1 MSTHGLDP
9 DALLGAVQREQQRA
23 AQGRLKLFLGM
34 APGVGKTYAML
45 QAAQARHREG
55 IDVVMGYVES
65 HGRAETDALTTG
77 LPQIPCLVCHY
88 RGTALTEMDLD
99 AILARKPQLVLVD
112 ELAHSNAP
120 GSRHPKRWQD
130 VIELL
135 EAGIDVYTTVN
146 VQHMESRADSVQQ
159 MTGAPVQER
168 VPDSLLDLAA
178 EVALIDLAP
187 EALLNRLAEGKIY
200 LGDRAQRA
208 AQGFFQPVNLIA
220 LREMALRLTAER
232 VDQELQDYLDQQRP
246 GMPWKATE
254 RLLVGVSPSPS
265 SEQLIRWTRR
275 MAYSLS
281 ANWMVVYIDTGH
293 LRSEADQGRLT
304 RHLELA
310 RELGAEVMTTQG
322 DAFMPTL
329 LRVARQN
336 HITQILIGK
345 PQQSMLRDFFSGA
358 LFAFHR
364 LVRQSGPIDL
374 WIIDSSRGQVTP
386 RPLTIPDWL
395 RDTSAWYQVILTLA
409 VTTILCIPLRDLAG
423 YWSVALIYLTVVM
436 GLSLTLPRGAVLLAA
451 ALSGLLWNFFFI
463 PPLYTFHI
471 RALHDLLM
479 CGVYFAVSLT
489 MGGLTARLRAQE
501 QAGRIREERT
511 HALYRFSQ
519 RLAAAEDLAALVHTS
534 RADLEALFQAPIS
547 LMLGPPDDFKSTH
560 PLDAKELSVAKW
572 AYQTQQPTGR
582 FTDTLPLATGHYQ
595 PLRGRDGV
603 TGVLGLHLP
612 PERELGFEQRQFLET
627 LTRLLGVA
635 LEREL
640 LRQQAAQ
647 AALRLRSEE
656 LHTALFNSVSH
667 ELRTPLTTI
676 GGAIA
681 NLRNEGLAP
690 ELQTTLLEDIDAA
703 AQRLNRLVANLLDMS
718 RLQAGQLQPHQDWCD
733 LGDILREAL
742 HQLERELRPY
752 PVALQ
757 LPTDL
762 PPIRADFGL
771 LEQVFV
777 NLLHNVVVHNPPGTA
792 VELAVR
798 TASEQLTIAIADTG
812 QGLPPEAIPRL
823 FDTFYRGPEA
833 RTGGTGLGLSIA
845 QGFVAAHGGTLTAA
859 NRPNGGSCFT
869 VTLPMTPLPR
879 IPEEDE
885 E

>member
-1 MSTHGLDP
+1 MSTHRLDP
-9 DALLGAVQREQQRA
+9 DALLAALQREHQRA
-23 AQGRLKLFLGM
+23 EQGRLKLFLGM

-45 QAAQARHREG
+45 QAAQDRHRDG
-55 IDVVMGYVES
+55 TDVVIGYVES
-65 HGRAETDALTTG
+65 HGRAETDALTAG
-77 LPQIPCLVCHY
+77 LPLIPRKVYDY
-88 RGTALTEMDLD
+88 RGTAFPEMDLD
-99 AILARKPQLVLVD
+99 AILARQPQLVLVD

-159 MTGAPVQER
+159 MTGAPVHER

-178 EVALIDLAP
+178 EVVLIDLAP
-187 EALLNRLAEGKIY
+187 EALLQRLGEGKVY
-200 LGDRAQRA
+200 LGDRAERA
-208 AQGFFQPVNLIA
+208 TQGFFQPANLMA
-220 LREMALRLTAER
+220 LREMALRLTAEW
-232 VDQELQDYLDQQRP
+232 VDQDLQDYLDQQRP
-246 GMPWKATE
+246 GVPWKATE

-281 ANWMVVYIDTGH
+281 ASWMAVFIDTGH
-293 LRSEADQGRLT
+293 PRNKADQQRLT

-310 RELGAEVMTTQG
+310 RELGAEVSTTQG
-322 DAFMPTL
+322 ASFLPTL

-345 PQQSMLRDFFSGA
+345 PQQGIWRDLFSGA
-358 LFAFHR
+358 LFALHR
-364 LVRQSGPIDL
+364 LVRESGPIDV
-374 WIIDSSRGQVTP
+374 WIIDSSRGKVLP
-386 RPLTIPDWL
+386 ARPIVMPDWL
-395 RDTSAWYQVILTLA
+395 KDTTAWYQVGLTLA
-409 VTTILCIPLRDLAG
+409 VTTLACIPLRELAG
-423 YWSVALIYLTVVM
+423 YWSVALIYLTVVI
-436 GLSLTLPRGAVLLAA
+436 GLSLVLPRGAVVLAA
-451 ALSGLLWNFFFI
+451 ALSALLWNFFFI

-471 RALHDLLM
+471 RAFHDVLM
-479 CGVYFAVSLT
+479 CGVYFAVSLII
-489 MGGLTARLRAQE
+489 GGLTTRLRVQE

-519 RLAAAEDLAALVHTS
+519 RLAAAENLDAVVTTS
-534 RADLEALFQAPIS
+534 EADLGSLFQAPITVS
-547 LMLGPPDDFKSTH
+547 LGMPQH
-560 PLDAKELSVAKW
+560 PHPELDAKELSVAQW

-612 PERELGFEQRQFLET
+612 SERELGFEQRLFLEA
-627 LTRLLGVA
+627 LTRLLGLAV
-635 LEREL
+635 EREL
-640 LRQQAAQ
+640 LRQQATQ

-681 NLRNEGLAP
+681 NLRDEGVTP
-690 ELQTTLLEDIDAA
+690 TLQATLLEDLDMAA
-703 AQRLNRLVANLLDMS
+703 KRLNRLVANLLDMS

-742 HQLERELRPY
+742 HQLQHELQAY
-752 PVALQ
+752 PVTLQ
-757 LPTDL
+757 LPPNL

-792 VELAVR
+792 VEIRVQVQ
-798 TASEQLTIAIADTG
+798 TEVTIAIADSG
-812 QGLPPEAIPRL
+812 LGLPPEAVPRL
-823 FDTFYRGPEA
+823 FETFYRGPQA

-845 QGFVAAHGGTLTAA
+845 QGFVAAHGGRISAA
-859 NRPNGGSCFT
+859 NRPQGGCCFT
-869 VTLPMTPLPR
+869 VTLPLAPLPR
-879 IPEEDE
+879 MPEEE
-885 E
+885 EE